1 MSQAVRI
8 LLSVALLFSWTQV
21 WAQDQAK
28 LPPADVIMNL
38 APNDQ
43 STPAEILAKMDQHQ
57 LDGMVRS
64 LNPKDTDIVN
74 RRMRLLAMKSLLQP
88 VSIQEIVMESQAGVK
103 TATLGGAEIVVILA
117 VVALV
122 AYTAYTAC
130 LITHREDT
138 ATDTMKSCLGFAD
151 KDHSSSTIR

>member
-21 WAQDQAK
+21 RAQDQAK
-28 LPPADVIMNL
+28 LSPADVIMNL

-57 LDGMVRS
+57 VDGMVRS
-64 LNPKDTDIVN
+64 LNPKDTDIIN

-103 TATLGGAEIVVILA
+103 TATLGGAEILVILA
-117 VVALV
+117 VAALV
-122 AYTAYTAC
+122 SYTAYTAC
-130 LITHREDT
+130 SVTHPRESVNET
-138 ATDTMKSCLGFAD
+138 MASCFGFTDKSQNLSD
-151 KDHSSSTIR
+151 R